1 MWQKI
6 KDVALYASSKDW
18 EYAASIANI
27 AADAL
32 RKTNPAL
39 SERLKELSVALSK
52 GVER

>member
-1 MWQKI
+1 MSRSKE
-6 KDVALYASSKDW
+6 VALYASDKDW

-39 SERLKELSVALSK
+39 SEKLKELAAALSK
-52 GVER
+52 GADN